1 VRKLL
6 IVSFI
11 VLIVG
16 CAIKPPIEKPAVLLS
31 VSDLS
36 LEEKVGQM
44 FMIRYSGSFYQEN
57 SYTYRWMKR
66 LIQERKIGGVIQF
79 FGSIHGTIENLN
91 ELQKLSDI
99 PLLIA
104 ADYERGV
111 GQLLDG
117 GTLFPTNMAI
127 AATNSPELAY
137 KQGRITAKEGRA
149 IGVHVTFAPVMDV
162 NSNPDNPIINFRAY
176 GDSPEIVERFG
187 RAFIRGVQENSMIA
201 TAKHFP
207 GHGNTATDSHT
218 SLPVIAAERDIF
230 ERVDLAPF
238 KAAVESGV
246 GMIMVGHIS
255 VPSISN
261 NGLPATLTPELNGD
275 LLRKELGFDGIIV
288 TDALEM
294 GGITDSHW
302 AGEAAIRAIEAGTD
316 IVLLPLDVDRA
327 IESVLDAVKSGRIP
341 EQRIDES
348 VQRIFEM
355 KEELGLWEKRKANL
369 KEAQSIVGNSE
380 HIAVASEIARKSITL
395 VSDKLNAVP
404 IRAEEVETLTHI
416 ILSTDDGLRS
426 MSSTFERSVSRIHG
440 NVKSQFIHK
449 PLEDYDIQRILKDVE
464 ASDFIICSLFIRVRM
479 NKGQVSIDPSHREL
493 IARLQE
499 TGIPVVVTSFGS
511 PYVPGVDLLDAYLC
525 AYGYGSIS
533 QQAMADAIFGATSIN
548 GKLPIKMSPD
558 FVVGHGLDRSA
569 RIMLPITSDD
579 YDFSTASA
587 VIKQA
592 ISDSVFPGAQV
603 AVVKEGE
610 MVWLYQ
616 EGQQT
621 YKKDSPQVTA
631 ETIYDVASLT
641 KVTSTTPV
649 AMKLVEQKKLPLDEP
664 VKEFI
669 PEFTSGEKDK
679 VTIRHILT
687 HSAGLKAYAEFPLGT
702 TAAEIVDSIIERPL
716 VAVPGEEYIYSDFG
730 PILLGEIMEKV
741 TGRSLEDL
749 AASYV
754 FRPLGMTSTM
764 FNPDAALLPRI
775 APTEIDERYNR
786 GVVRGIVH
794 DERAWQLG
802 GVAGHAGLFSTAT
815 DLAHYA
821 QMMINRGFYGG
832 HRYFRRST
840 IEDFTRLQEIPPGS
854 ERTLGWDT
862 PSEKGSL
869 AGDYFSPGSYGHTG
883 FTGTSMW
890 IDPNR
895 EIAVILLTNHV
906 YPSRGNTPDEFA
918 NWKAEMREVRR
929 AFYNAVMQ
937 ILLEKE

>member
-1 VRKLL
+1 MRKLF
-6 IVSFI
+6 IMSFI
-11 VLIVG
+11 VIITG
-16 CAIKPPIEKPAVLLS
+16 CAVGPSVEKVAGPPSSA
-31 VSDLS
+31 DLS

-66 LIQERKIGGVIQF
+66 LIEERKIGGVIQF
-79 FGSIHGTIENLN
+79 LGSIHGTVENLN
-91 ELQKLSDI
+91 ELQRISNL

-117 GTLFPTNMAI
+117 GTLFPTNMAL
-127 AATNSPELAY
+127 AATNSPGLAY

-149 IGVHVTFAPVMDV
+149 VGVHVTFAPVMDV
-162 NSNPDNPIINFRAY
+162 NSNPNNPIINFRAY

-187 RAFIRGVQENSMIA
+187 SAFIRGVQENSMIA

-218 SLPVIAAERDIF
+218 SLPVIAADRDDF

-246 GMIMVGHIS
+246 GMIMVGHIA

-261 NGLPATLTPELNGD
+261 NDLPATMTSELNGD
-275 LLRKELGFDGIIV
+275 LLRKELGFEGIIV

-327 IESVLDAVKSGRIP
+327 MESVLDAVKSGRLP
-341 EQRIDES
+341 ERRIDES
-348 VQRIFEM
+348 VQRILKM
-355 KEELGLWEKRKANL
+355 KSELGLWEKREVSL
-369 KEAQSIVGNSE
+369 KEAQSVVGYYE
-380 HIAVASEIARKSITL
+380 HGAAASEIARKSITL

-404 IRAEEVETLTHI
+404 VRAEEADTLTHL

-426 MSSTFERSVSRIHG
+426 MSSTFDRSVSRIHG
-440 NVKSQFIHK
+440 NVKSQFIHE
-449 PLEDYDIQRILKDVE
+449 PVDEYDIQRILKE
-464 ASDFIICSLFIRVRM
+464 SATSDYIICSLFIRVRM

-493 IARLQE
+493 ISRLQE

-511 PYVPGVDLLDAYLC
+511 PYVPDVDNLDAYLC

-533 QQAMADAIFGATSIN
+533 QKAMADAIFGAVSIG
-548 GKLPIKMSPD
+548 GKLPVQLSAELS
-558 FVVGHGLDRSA
+558 VGHGLKRSP
-569 RIMLPITSDD
+569 RKMLPISDE
-579 YDFSTASA
+579 YDFSA
-587 VIKQA
+587 VSRIIERA
-592 ISDSVFPGAQV
+592 IANSVFPGAQV
-603 AVVKEGE
+603 AVIKEGE
-610 MVWLYQ
+610 LVWTF
-616 EGQQT
+616 ESGRQT
-621 YKKDSPQVTA
+621 YNEDAPLVTA

-664 VKEFI
+664 INEFI
-669 PEFTSGEKDK
+669 PEFAGGNKDK
-679 VTIRHILT
+679 ITIRHILT
-687 HSAGLKAYAEFPLGT
+687 HSAGLQAYDEFPLGT
-702 TAAEIVDSIIERPL
+702 TGEEIVSSIVERPL
-716 VAVPGEEYIYSDFG
+716 VAVPGEKYIYSDFG
-730 PILLGEIMEKV
+730 PILLGKIMEKV
-741 TGRSLEDL
+741 TGRALENL
-749 AASYV
+749 ATSYV

-764 FNPDAALLPRI
+764 FNPDSTLFPRI
-775 APTEIDERYNR
+775 APTEIDERYKR
-786 GVVRGIVH
+786 GLVHGIVH

-815 DLAHYA
+815 DLASYA

-832 HRYFRRST
+832 RRYFKRST
-840 IEDFTRLQEIPPGS
+840 IEDFTRRQEIPPGS

-862 PSEKGSL
+862 PSEEGSL
-869 AGDYFSPGSYGHTG
+869 AGDFFSLGSYGHTG

-895 EIAVILLTNHV
+895 KIAVILLTNHV
-906 YPSRGNTPDEFA
+906 HPSRRKPGEEFDM
-918 NWKAEMREVRR
+918 WKAEMREVRR
-929 AFYNAVMQ
+929 EFQNGVMK
-937 ILLEKE
+937 ILLEKN